1 MRAVVKAESWDNL
14 VQKYKKR
21 ASHNKMS
28 NSQNTTDSEKQNQ
41 SKISRE
47 LHLNKQKIAKEQLM
61 ADITGKSNRVDQHEQ
76 GRRVQLVADMKVEEA
91 AEQTARADALV
102 KARAEQE
109 ALEAE
114 DTRRKNARITAD
126 EKLTTAEAA

>member
-76 GRRVQLVADMKVEEA
+76 GRRVQLVADMKVKEA